1 MLFSYRS
8 YFIARLLLLFF
19 HRHPYVLTFVDST
32 EMDDS
37 LLLVTEPCI
46 PLDQWLKKLSSNADP
61 SIPKQNIFHELTWG
75 FKCILQA
82 LDFVHSQC
90 NIVHGNVS
98 PSSIF
103 ITPSGDWKLAGFE
116 FSSSVNTDED
126 ISSFRRFQHLL
137 DSSYVSP
144 ERKDT
149 DNSKLRLHTP
159 PFYLD
164 IFSYGKC
171 IEYAFAASKEE
182 IEGPFGKYVSLMV
195 HHEAKK
201 RPTAKKLLTAKSYN
215 SDYIKIMENIQ
226 EFNIKGPKEILEVMA
241 QLDSLL
247 PQMTVALCSYKLL
260 PNLCRVLQRA
270 INDFQVRDSRETAR
284 QSIIAATEMLSK
296 LASLQKLEQTAFET
310 HYRELIIQLWGMSD
324 RSIRTVLLSTLKN
337 IVDFIPESAVNK
349 SIFDH
354 MIAGFA
360 DSNSK
365 MRESTLMSLIYIV
378 DKLDEVH
385 MQDRLVRCVLN
396 LQNDPEASI
405 RTNTM
410 IFIGKIAH
418 RLKEAVKQRVLCSAL
433 VKAMKDNF
441 VHCRIAALKTS
452 MAVGKLLDVPQIAG
466 KLMPQASVL
475 CLDKH
480 PEVRSLSIALLENSI
495 EMIKNYHIRLAEEK
509 QQSKDDLASPQ
520 SNAGGSMDYL
530 NTSWSLLQSVT
541 KSVATP
547 APTAAS
553 MSVTTPLKET
563 KEDKFMPPS
572 TPPSSNIRSLKSSTT
587 IGGAVSKKSI
597 VEDDDDMDFDQ
608 PVDDASSK
616 LSNMDLGGDDTW
628 GDDDLDDILKGG
640 DLADDLDS
648 SRFHGKSMLSLSN
661 ISTPES
667 ASYTKKIQPVV
678 APSAPNPV
686 IKSTSISALSKSKP
700 VKAAVKK
707 LEVKKD
713 EWDDF

>member
-1 MLFSYRS
+1 
-8 YFIARLLLLFF
+8 
-19 HRHPYVLTFVDST
+19 
-32 EMDDS
+32 MDDS

-46 PLDQWLKKLSSNADP
+46 PLDQWLKKLSSNSDP
-61 SIPKQNIFHELTWG
+61 SIPKQNVFHELTWG

-98 PSSIF
+98 PASIF
-103 ITPSGDWKLAGFE
+103 ITPNGDWKLSGFE
-116 FSSSVNTDED
+116 FASGLNTDED

-137 DSSYVSP
+137 DNSYVSP

-171 IEYAFAASKEE
+171 IEHAFASSKEE
-182 IEGPFGKYVSLMV
+182 IEGSFGKYVSLMV
-195 HHEAKK
+195 HNDPKK
-201 RPTAKKLLTAKSYN
+201 RPTAKKLLSAKSYN

-226 EFNIKGPKEILEVMA
+226 EFNIKGPKEILEVMT
-241 QLDSLL
+241 QLDGLL
-247 PQMTVALCSYKLL
+247 SQMTVALCSYKLL

-270 INDFQVRDSRETAR
+270 INDFQIRDSRETAR
-284 QSIIAATEMLSK
+284 QSIIATTEMLSK
-296 LASLQKLEQTAFET
+296 LAALQKLEQTAFET

-418 RLKEAVKQRVLCSAL
+418 RLKEAVRQRVLCSAL

-466 KLMPQASVL
+466 KLMPQAAVL

-480 PEVRSLSIALLENSI
+480 PEVRSLSITLLENSI
-495 EMIKNYHIRLAEEK
+495 ETIKNYHIRLAEEK

-541 KSVATP
+541 KSAVATP
-547 APTAAS
+547 GPTGAAPSLNA
-553 MSVTTPLKET
+553 TTPLKES
-563 KEDKFMPPS
+563 KEVPPS
-572 TPPSSNIRSLKSSTT
+572 TPTSSNIMSIKSSTAAGPT
-587 IGGAVSKKSI
+587 IAKKNI
-597 VEDDDDMDFDQ
+597 VLDDDDMDFDQ
-608 PVDDASSK
+608 PADDVSSK
-616 LSNMDLGGDDTW
+616 LSNMDFGGDDTW

-640 DLADDLDS
+640 DLADDLNS
-648 SRFHGKSMLSLSN
+648 SNQHGRSALSLSS
-661 ISTPES
+661 ISTPDS
-667 ASYTKKIQPVV
+667 SSSKKTTQSIAV
-678 APSAPNPV
+678 PSAPNPV
-686 IKSTSISALSKSKP
+686 VKSTSISALSKPTKP

-707 LEVKKD
+707 LEVAKD

>member
-1 MLFSYRS
+1 MGNTANLAYDILEPVSYS
-8 YFIARLLLLFF
+8 SSIPWLLHGGAKKAGNSPELLSLAKQNVQRLRTI
-19 HRHPYVLTFVDST
+19 RHPYILTFVDSM
-32 EMDDS
+32 ELEDS

-61 SIPKQNIFHELTWG
+61 RVPKQNIFHELTWG

-116 FSSSVNTDED
+116 FASSLGTDED

-137 DSSYVSP
+137 DASYVSA

-159 PFYLD
+159 PFYVD

-171 IEYAFAASKEE
+171 LEYAFATSNEE
-182 IEGPFGKYVSLMV
+182 IEGSFGKYVSLMV
-195 HHEAKK
+195 HHDAKK
-201 RPTAKKLLTAKSYN
+201 RPTAKKLLSAKSFN

-226 EFNIKGPKEILEVMA
+226 EFNIKGPKEILDVMG
-241 QLDSLL
+241 QLDGLL

-270 INDFQVRDSRETAR
+270 VNDFQNRDARETAR

-296 LASLQKLEQTAFET
+296 LAALQKLEQTAFET
-310 HYRELIIQLWGMSD
+310 HYRELIIQLWAMSD
-324 RSIRTVLLSTLKN
+324 RSIRTVLLSSLKN

-360 DSNSK
+360 DSNAK

-396 LQNDPEASI
+396 LQNDPEPSI

-410 IFIGKIAH
+410 IFIGKIANK
-418 RLKEAVKQRVLCSAL
+418 LKEAVRQRVLCSAL

-452 MAVGKLLDVPQIAG
+452 MAVGKLLDVPQVAG

-480 PEVRSLSIALLENSI
+480 PEVRTLSITLLENSI
-495 EMIKNYHIRLAEEK
+495 DLIKSYHVRLAEEK
-509 QQSKDDLASPQ
+509 QQAKDDLASPQ
-520 SNAGGSMDYL
+520 GNTGSSMDYL

-547 APTAAS
+547 GPAAAS
-553 MSVTTPLKET
+553 VTVATPVREAK
-563 KEDKFMPPS
+563 DDRSPPPPS
-572 TPPSSNIRSLKSSTT
+572 TPPSSNIMSLRSATAS
-587 IGGAVSKKSI
+587 APVASKKNLA
-597 VEDDDDMDFDQ
+597 VDDDDDMDFDQ
-608 PVDDASSK
+608 PAEDASSK
-616 LSNMDLGGDDTW
+616 LSNMDFGGDD
-628 GDDDLDDILKGG
+628 
-640 DLADDLDS
+640 
-648 SRFHGKSMLSLSN
+648 
-661 ISTPES
+661 
-667 ASYTKKIQPVV
+667 
-678 APSAPNPV
+678 
-686 IKSTSISALSKSKP
+686 
-700 VKAAVKK
+700 
-707 LEVKKD
+707 
-713 EWDDF
+713 